1 MSCWDTVPR
10 ETENIHVKRDD
21 GLLHILTP
29 FDDDGATVS
38 RGRTDDCMWSFSQP
52 CQTVRTRDRHGKR

>member
-1 MSCWDTVPR
+1 MSYWDTVSR

-29 FDDDGATVS
+29 FGADCATVS

-52 CQTVRTRDRHGKR
+52 GETARTRDWHGKR